1 MILYL
6 WYYGENDFNKGFT
19 RDDKATGSVQER
31 DTLLGSTET
40 KQVSRC
46 LGGGFGSQTSVDL
59 AKNNAPS
66 RGRKKG
72 RRLAD
77 EKENAGLITMTLPL
91 SSLIFYYMIKA

>member
-1 MILYL
+1 MHPEEASAKRSFQMDQMVDPLSL
-6 WYYGENDFNKGFT
+6 VLGENDFNKGLT

-59 AKNNAPS
+59 AKTMQLP
-66 RGRKKG
+66 RVKKRKKIG
-72 RRLAD
+72 
-77 EKENAGLITMTLPL
+77 
-91 SSLIFYYMIKA
+91 